1 MIPIITI
8 TIAIAMTMTMSMM
21 MMVIR
26 MVDFAPFLVDLTQKC
41 GLNNLVLTKRLAKVD
56 LATQLWT
63 KRLFCVD

>member
-1 MIPIITI
+1 
-8 TIAIAMTMTMSMM
+8 MM
-21 MMVIR
+21 MMMMMIIR
-26 MVDFAPFLVDLTQKC
+26 MVDFTPSLVDLTTQKC